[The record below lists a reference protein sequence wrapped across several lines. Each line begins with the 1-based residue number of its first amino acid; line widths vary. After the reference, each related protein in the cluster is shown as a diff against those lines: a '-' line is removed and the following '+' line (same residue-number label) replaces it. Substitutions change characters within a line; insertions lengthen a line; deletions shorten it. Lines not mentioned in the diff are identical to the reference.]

1 MLTMNF
7 FNNLKYS
14 VTTCVEH
21 VCVCV
26 CTCVAMVTSTRW
38 RGRMQTV
45 SDALPVSPATG
56 SSTGGTDLS
65 PVCGYGHRPL

>member
-1 MLTMNF
+1 MNF

-26 CTCVAMVTSTRW
+26 HVLPWLQVHVGEVGCKLCLMLFQSLQPLVPVLVA
-38 RGRMQTV
+38 
-45 SDALPVSPATG
+45 LI
-56 SSTGGTDLS
+56 
-65 PVCGYGHRPL
+65 